1 MVQWMKVGS
10 DVIVGGGG
18 GAVDQLVQN
27 ADQNREETSGEKLA
41 IMSQYGTYYN
51 YGVPIL
57 AILGATFGFLKGD
70 WATRF
75 ITMGATLAGRK
86 VTWQITKRG
95 EGASTWM
102 RSRSGAGRHAAELR
116 AREARTRAQ
125 IAGERSPVG
134 IPVITDETI
143 LV

>member
-1 MVQWMKVGS
+1 MGEWTKVAVS
-10 DVIVGGGG
+10 VGIGGAG

-27 ADQNREETSGEKLA
+27 EDTKREEAKGEKLG

-57 AILGATFGFLKGD
+57 AIVGSAFGFLKGD
-70 WATRF
+70 MATRL
-75 ITMGATLAGRK
+75 ITMGSTLAGRK

-95 EGASTWM
+95 EGASPWM
-102 RSRSGAGRHAAELR
+102 KGHRDTESRRLADARRRAA
-116 AREARTRAQ
+116 AQ
-125 IAGERSPVG
+125 IAGDRSQVG

>member
-1 MVQWMKVGS
+1 MQWTKVAV
-10 DVIVGGGG
+10 DVGVGGGG

-27 ADQNREETSGEKLA
+27 ADQKREEDAGAKLG

-57 AILGATFGFLKGD
+57 AILGSAFGFIRGD
-70 WATRF
+70 MATRLV
-75 ITMGATLAGRK
+75 TMGSTLAGRK

-95 EGASTWM
+95 EGASPWL
-102 RSRSGAGRHAAELR
+102 RSRSGAIPRSR
-116 AREARTRAQ
+116 VRTQ
-125 IAGERSPVG
+125 IGGAPSPIG
-134 IPVITDETI
+134 IPVITDETV

>member
-57 AILGATFGFLKGD
+57 AIVGSAFGFLKGD
-70 WATRF
+70 MATRL
-75 ITMGATLAGRK
+75 ITMGSTLAGRK

-95 EGASTWM
+95 EGASPWM
-102 RSRSGAGRHAAELR
+102 RGRGDS
-116 AREARTRAQ
+116 EARRLADARRRAAAQ
-125 IAGERSPVG
+125 IAGDKSQVG